1 MGGCVEDAKG
11 ARDLSSLVLHQGEAQ
26 PLQRGASEL
35 PEVKNCCLEDGS
47 RKSRIVMLGIPVSL
61 NGVGGD
67 GNKAAIVALEGRGKR
82 AEEAGR
88 HRQEIALSNKL

>member
-1 MGGCVEDAKG
+1 MRV
-11 ARDLSSLVLHQGEAQ
+11 S
-26 PLQRGASEL
+26 
-35 PEVKNCCLEDGS
+35 
-47 RKSRIVMLGIPVSL
+47 MLAIPVSL

-88 HRQEIALSNKL
+88 HSQEIALDKKLLSILLSMGMIKMTRRMMKIQKKIGITS